1 MDWSG
6 PSFEQAPLF
15 VLIDQL
21 VTAGVQHVEIA
32 WDEHPRWQ
40 SLMRAL
46 IGRYQGL
53 QLGVASV
60 VSAEA
65 LRIVADLGV
74 AYAMSPCLDADL
86 LAQARGLDQLL
97 VPGVFSPSE
106 MRQALLCGCELVKL
120 FPASTVG
127 IDYLRQLSA
136 PLGSLPYVIAAG
148 GLTVQDLNPWL
159 AAGYHALAL
168 GRGVIKGDMVDA
180 NLLSWLR

>member
-1 MDWSG
+1 MDWSE
-6 PSFEQAPLF
+6 PCFEQVPLF
-15 VLIDQL
+15 ALIDQL
-21 VTAGVQHVEIA
+21 VSAGVQHIEVA

-40 SLMRAL
+40 PMMRAL
-46 IGRYQGL
+46 IGRYPGL

-74 AYAMSPCLDADL
+74 AYAMSPCFDADL
-86 LAQARGLDQLL
+86 LAQARELDQLL

-106 MRQALLCGCELVKL
+106 MQQAVVCGCELVKL

-136 PLGSLPYVIAAG
+136 PLGPLPYVIAAG
-148 GLTVQDLNPWL
+148 GLTVQDLDPWL

-168 GRGVIKGDMVDA
+168 GRGVIKDDILDA
-180 NLLSWLR
+180 NLLSWLI